1 MNTNIPTLATVKF
14 RLILGDLD
22 LVLARL
28 QELDPSA
35 IESANLVPMV
45 KAVQSIGAFQA
56 AIDAQIQARAIGN
69 GELIPGVV
77 VKDSVVHR
85 RWSDPE
91 VAAQLAQETLGD
103 KAFSRTLLSPAQMEK
118 LGDDGKSFV
127 AVASFKPEAG
137 KRVVY

>member
-1 MNTNIPTLATVKF
+1 MTSNLPDILTAYDALQRALA
-14 RLILGDLD
+14 LLQALD
-22 LVLARL
+22 A
-28 QELDPSA
+28 DK

-45 KAVQSIGAFQA
+45 KAVQSIGAYQA

-69 GELIPGVV
+69 NELIPGVV
-77 VKDSVVHR
+77 VKDAVTHR

-91 VAAQLAQETLGD
+91 VAAQLAQETIGD
-103 KAFSRTLLSPAQMEK
+103 KAFKRELLSPAQMEK
-118 LGDDGKSFV
+118 LGDAGKSFV

>member
-1 MNTNIPTLATVKF
+1 MNTNIPALATVYAD
-14 RLILGDLD
+14 LESIL
-22 LVLARL
+22 AKL
-28 QELDPSA
+28 QAISA
-35 IESANLVPMV
+35 EQIESANLVPMV
-45 KAVQSIGAFQA
+45 KIVQSIGAYSA

-77 VKDSVVHR
+77 VKDAVAHR

-91 VAAQLAQETLGD
+91 TAAQLAQETLGD
-103 KAFSRTLLSPAQMEK
+103 RAFKRELLSPAQMEK
-118 LGDDGKSFV
+118 LGDEGKSFV

>member
-1 MNTNIPTLATVKF
+1 MNTNIPALATVYAD
-14 RLILGDLD
+14 LESIL
-22 LVLARL
+22 AKL
-28 QELDPSA
+28 QAISA
-35 IESANLVPMV
+35 EQIESANLVPMV
-45 KAVQSIGAFQA
+45 KIVQSIGAYSA

-77 VKDSVVHR
+77 VKDAVVHR

-103 KAFSRTLLSPAQMEK
+103 RAFKRELLSPAQMEK
-118 LGDDGKSFV
+118 LGDEGKSFV

-137 KRVVY
+137 KRCVY

>member
-1 MNTNIPTLATVKF
+1 MNTNIPALATVYAD
-14 RLILGDLD
+14 LESIL
-22 LVLARL
+22 AKL
-28 QELDPSA
+28 QAISA
-35 IESANLVPMV
+35 EQIESANLVPMV
-45 KAVQSIGAFQA
+45 KIVQSIGAYSA

-77 VKDSVVHR
+77 VKDVVVHR

-103 KAFSRTLLSPAQMEK
+103 RAFKRELLSPAQMEK
-118 LGDDGKSFV
+118 LGDEGKSFV

>member
-1 MNTNIPTLATVKF
+1 MNTNTPALATVYDT
-14 RLILGDLD
+14 LQNA
-22 LVLARL
+22 LAQL
-28 QELDPSA
+28 QAIDA
-35 IESANLVPMV
+35 DKIESANLVPMV
-45 KAVQSIGAFQA
+45 KAVQSIAAYQA

-77 VKDSVVHR
+77 VKDAVTHR

-91 VAAQLAQETLGD
+91 VAAQLAQESIGD

-118 LGDDGKSFV
+118 LGDEGKAFV

>member
-1 MNTNIPTLATVKF
+1 MNTNIPALATVYAD
-14 RLILGDLD
+14 LESIL
-22 LVLARL
+22 AKL
-28 QELDPSA
+28 QAISA
-35 IESANLVPMV
+35 EQIESANLVPMV
-45 KAVQSIGAFQA
+45 KIVQSIGAYSA

-77 VKDSVVHR
+77 VKDAVVHR

-91 VAAQLAQETLGD
+91 TAAQLAQETLGD
-103 KAFSRTLLSPAQMEK
+103 RAFKRELLSPAQMEK
-118 LGDDGKSFV
+118 LGDEGKSFV

>member
-1 MNTNIPTLATVKF
+1 MNTNIPALEIVYDTLQSA
-14 RLILGDLD
+14 
-22 LVLARL
+22 LAQL
-28 QELDPSA
+28 QAISADA

-45 KAVQSIGAFQA
+45 KAVQAIGAFQA

-91 VAAQLAQETLGD
+91 TAAQLAQETLGD
-103 KAFSRTLLSPAQMEK
+103 KAFKRELLSPAQMEK
-118 LGDDGKSFV
+118 LGDEGKSFV